1 MVQALRACMERS
13 IFYHHRIMSR
23 SFLMFSV
30 LVMGFGCVSCADTP
44 DKSPV
49 GPVSET
55 SKIPWNS
62 PVAGQGQGQFGMMPQ
77 NQYRR

>member
-1 MVQALRACMERS
+1 MPRS
-13 IFYHHRIMSR
+13 LFYVRPMKRHVS
-23 SFLMFSV
+23 LLLAV
-30 LVMGFGCVSCADTP
+30 LGVGFGITACADQP
-44 DKSPV
+44 EKKPV

>member
-1 MVQALRACMERS
+1 MPRGFFYVGAMKRVLLLFLSAAC
-13 IFYHHRIMSR
+13 
-23 SFLMFSV
+23 L
-30 LVMGFGCVSCADTP
+30 GFPSCAEDP
-44 DKSPV
+44 EPKPM

>member
-1 MVQALRACMERS
+1 MHMKRNTFHFLSALILS
-13 IFYHHRIMSR
+13 
-23 SFLMFSV
+23 L
-30 LVMGFGCVSCADTP
+30 GFTSCADEP
-44 DKSPV
+44 EKKPK

-55 SKIPWNS
+55 SQIPWNA

>member
-1 MVQALRACMERS
+1 MKRNLSLLLATL
-13 IFYHHRIMSR
+13 
-23 SFLMFSV
+23 
-30 LVMGFGCVSCADTP
+30 LVGFGFSSCADTP
-44 DKSPV
+44 EKTPV

-62 PVAGQGQGQFGMMPQ
+62 PIAGQGQGQFGMMPQ

>member
-1 MVQALRACMERS
+1 MK
-13 IFYHHRIMSR
+13 RIP
-23 SFLMFSV
+23 FLLPAAILFT
-30 LVMGFGCVSCADTP
+30 GFGLSSCADEP
-44 DKSPV
+44 EKKPV

-55 SKIPWNS
+55 SKIPWNT

>member
-1 MVQALRACMERS
+1 MKR
-13 IFYHHRIMSR
+13 RISQ
-23 SFLMFSV
+23 LLLV
-30 LVMGFGCVSCADTP
+30 LAAGLGFTSCADDVERTP
-44 DKSPV
+44 Q

-62 PVAGQGQGQFGMMPQ
+62 PIAGQGQGQFGAMPQ

>member
-1 MVQALRACMERS
+1 MHAAEL
-13 IFYHHRIMSR
+13 
-23 SFLMFSV
+23 FLWSGMKRNFSLLLLV
-30 LVMGFGCVSCADTP
+30 LSASLGFSSCADEP
-44 DKSPV
+44 VRKPV